1 MFMLAFYCAEWAT
14 SASMQSRDKD
24 NIISRLHFIFL
35 LAFQLPI
42 RVVDE
47 NQNSRPPA
55 SFSVRLFLYYLPM
68 QVIEDSFC
76 GWIFNPS
83 IVCLLVVAYTVS
95 SRTNI
100 SLRGSFMRLSH
111 SHWIRNAMVAGCP
124 WASLAGIEIL
134 CLRWS
139 EKSSSRPPLRKST

>member
-1 MFMLAFYCAEWAT
+1 MRRIRAKTISVILRSSVISGNLMFMLAFYCAEWAT

-55 SFSVRLFLYYLPM
+55 
-68 QVIEDSFC
+68 
-76 GWIFNPS
+76 
-83 IVCLLVVAYTVS
+83 
-95 SRTNI
+95 
-100 SLRGSFMRLSH
+100 
-111 SHWIRNAMVAGCP
+111 
-124 WASLAGIEIL
+124 
-134 CLRWS
+134 
-139 EKSSSRPPLRKST
+139 

>member
-1 MFMLAFYCAEWAT
+1 MLNEWAT

-55 SFSVRLFLYYLPM
+55 LFSVRLIFYYLPM

-83 IVCLLVVAYTVS
+83 IVLFVGGGLHCIIEDKHIFARIFHEVVA
-95 SRTNI
+95 
-100 SLRGSFMRLSH
+100 
-111 SHWIRNAMVAGCP
+111 
-124 WASLAGIEIL
+124 
-134 CLRWS
+134 
-139 EKSSSRPPLRKST
+139 